1 MLSKSRISLI
11 RSLKYKKFRISHGLF
26 VAEGE
31 KTVKDL
37 ISASKNKN
45 GYIIDSIYATSE
57 WLTENRDVT
66 ATGWELTEVTKE
78 ELKRISMLSTPN
90 RILAL
95 IRIPFFSYDKALIM
109 NDFSLVLDDIQDPG
123 NLGTIIRITHWF
135 GIKQIF
141 CSENSADIYNPKTVQ
156 SAMGSLWS
164 VKVFYIELS
173 SFLKFYHDSTDLPV
187 IGTFLNGPGIYG
199 RTSASRGLVVLGN
212 EARGISEKLEPY
224 IRTRVTIPAYNE
236 NSRPDSIN
244 VAMSA
249 AIICSELRRNLLVSR

>member
-1 MLSKSRISLI
+1 MANRKQGC
-11 RSLKYKKFRISHGLF
+11 HC
-26 VAEGE
+26 
-31 KTVKDL
+31 
-37 ISASKNKN
+37 N
-45 GYIIDSIYATSE
+45 
-57 WLTENRDVT
+57 WL
-66 ATGWELTEVTKE
+66 ELTEVTKE

-95 IRIPFFSYDKALIM
+95 IRMPDFNYDKDLIM

-123 NLGTIIRITHWF
+123 NLGTIIRIAHWF
-135 GIKQIF
+135 GIKQVF

-173 SFLKFYHDSTDLPV
+173 SFLKSYHDSTDLPV
-187 IGTFLNGPGIYG
+187 IGTFLKGPCIYG

-212 EARGISEKLEPY
+212 EAHGISEKLEPF

-236 NSRPDSIN
+236 KSRPDSIN

-249 AIICSELRRNLLVSR
+249 AIICSELRRNQLLNK